1 MKLPVLIVDN
11 CLSSITGVRAV
22 AEDLAEHL
30 SVRGWPVLLT
40 SRKAGRLRR
49 FLDMLLSAWKWRA
62 KYDIANVVVYSGFAF
77 GWAEAVCFLLR
88 RLGKP
93 YVLTLQGGGLPRF
106 ADKWP
111 RRVSR
116 LLRSASAVTTPSRY
130 LLEQLSTYREEML
143 LIPNPVNLDN
153 YRFQL
158 RQRPSPRIVWLRA
171 FHTIYNPSLAPRV
184 LSLLASE
191 FPDIR
196 LTMIGPD
203 KGDGSEQTT
212 RAMARRLKIE
222 DRVDFTGAVP
232 KPEVPE
238 RLNQGDI
245 FLNTT
250 NVDNTP
256 VSMLEA
262 MACGL
267 CVVTTNVGG
276 IPYLV
281 NHQQDAL
288 LVPPDDAVAM
298 ASAVRR
304 ILTEP
309 ELAVSLS
316 ERGRL
321 KTEQLDWAV
330 VIKQWEHVLTDAR
343 NKDFP
348 FSI

>member
-1 MKLPVLIVDN
+1 MKLPILIVDN

-40 SRKAGRLRR
+40 SCKAGRVRR
-49 FLDMLLSAWKWRA
+49 FLDMLLSVWKWRE

-116 LLRSASAVTTPSRY
+116 LLRSAAAVTTPSRY
-130 LLEQLSTYREEML
+130 LLEQLSTYRKGML

-184 LSLLASE
+184 LSLLVSE

-203 KGDGSEQTT
+203 KGDGSEETT

-250 NVDNTP
+250 NVDNMP

-288 LVPPDDAVAM
+288 LVPPDDAEAM

-330 VIKQWEHVLTDAR
+330 VIKQWERVLTGVR
-343 NKDFP
+343 EQDFP
-348 FSI
+348 SSI